1 VIGVVL
7 AGGASRR
14 FGGRAK
20 GLIMLDGRPMAL
32 HLVELLSGFCS
43 RVSIEAALDAGYQ
56 ELGLPLVCAPAE
68 HAGKG
73 PLAGLAAGLRGAD
86 AHEQVAFAPCDM
98 PLLTRAIYDTLTQ
111 TGGAGSYANTARG
124 VEPLVAILSGGMRA
138 KLLEALAKDAL
149 PRTHAVLDAAG
160 ANAVM
165 FDDLRP
171 FTNVNTPDDLARL
184 SAR

>member
-1 VIGVVL
+1 MIGVVL

-20 GLIMLDGRPMAL
+20 GMIMLDGRPMAL

-43 RVSIEAALDAGYQ
+43 RVAIEAAPNAGY
-56 ELGLPLVCAPAE
+56 ETLGLPLVCAPGA

-73 PLAGLAAGLRGAD
+73 PLAGLAAGLGGVD
-86 AHEQVAFAPCDM
+86 AHERVAFAPCDM
-98 PLLTRAIYDTLTQ
+98 PLLTRDVYDTLAAA
-111 TGGAGSYANTARG
+111 GGIGKYADTVRG
-124 VEPLVAILSGGMRA
+124 VEPLVAVLSGRMLA
-138 KLLEALAKDAL
+138 KLLEALAADTL

-160 ANAVM
+160 AKPVM

-171 FTNVNTPDDLARL
+171 FTNVNSPDDLARL
-184 SAR
+184 SPR

>member
-1 VIGVVL
+1 VIGIVL

-20 GLIMLDGRPMAL
+20 GLVMLDGRPMAL

-43 RVSIEAALDAGYQ
+43 RVAIEAAPDAGY
-56 ELGLPLVCAPAE
+56 EALGLPLVCAPAE

-73 PLAGLAAGLRGAD
+73 PLAGLAAGLGGVD
-86 AHEQVAFAPCDM
+86 AHERVAFAPCDM
-98 PLLTRAIYDTLTQ
+98 PLLTRDIYDTLGAA
-111 TGGAGSYANTARG
+111 GGIGSYADTVRG
-124 VEPLVAILSGGMRA
+124 VEPLVAVLSGGMRA
-138 KLLEALAKDAL
+138 KLLEALATDTL

-160 ANAVM
+160 AKPVK

-171 FTNVNTPDDLARL
+171 FTNVNAPDDLARL
-184 SAR
+184 TPR